1 MDDLTN
7 EQKRL
12 LVSMYQEVLSRQPAL
27 SMEQANSFKN
37 SDQLIELFSLDMSS
51 KNVSE
56 LCWKLKA
63 KGYITCYRGDNL
75 ANDISLSDQTIIY
88 MENKFKTGLKDVL
101 SFLSTFF

>member
-51 KNVSE
+51 
-56 LCWKLKA
+56 
-63 KGYITCYRGDNL
+63 
-75 ANDISLSDQTIIY
+75 
-88 MENKFKTGLKDVL
+88 
-101 SFLSTFF
+101 

>member
-27 SMEQANSFKN
+27 SMEQANFFKN
-37 SDQLIELFSLDMSS
+37 SDQFIELFSLDMSS
-51 KNVSE
+51 KYVSE
-56 LCWKLKA
+56 LCLKLKT
-63 KGYITCYRGDNL
+63 KGYIACYRGDNL

-88 MENKFKTGLKDVL
+88 MENKFKNGLKDVL

>member
-27 SMEQANSFKN
+27 SMEQANFFKN

-51 KNVSE
+51 KYVSE
-56 LCWKLKA
+56 LCWKLKT
-63 KGYITCYRGDNL
+63 KGYIACYRGDNL
-75 ANDISLSDQTIIY
+75 ANDISLSNQTIIY
-88 MENKFKTGLKDVL
+88 MENKFKNGLKDVL

>member
-27 SMEQANSFKN
+27 SMEQANFFKN

-51 KNVSE
+51 KYVSE
-56 LCWKLKA
+56 LCWKLKT
-63 KGYITCYRGDNL
+63 KGYIACYRGDNL

-88 MENKFKTGLKDVL
+88 MKNKFKNGLKDVL

>member
-12 LVSMYQEVLSRQPAL
+12 LVSMYQELLSRQPAL
-27 SMEQANSFKN
+27 SMEQANFFKN

-51 KNVSE
+51 KYVSE
-56 LCWKLKA
+56 LCWKLKT
-63 KGYITCYRGDNL
+63 KGYIACYRGDNL

-88 MENKFKTGLKDVL
+88 MENKFKNGLKDVL